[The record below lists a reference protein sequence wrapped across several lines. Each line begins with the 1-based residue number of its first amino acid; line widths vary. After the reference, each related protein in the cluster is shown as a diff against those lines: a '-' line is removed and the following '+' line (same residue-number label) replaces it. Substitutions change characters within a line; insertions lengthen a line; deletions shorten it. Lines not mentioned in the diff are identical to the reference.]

1 MQHILRC
8 VFPFF
13 IQRRLLYIFVS
24 FQTLVVLQRTRV
36 VEHPS
41 HLTIKQGEEA
51 LLRCA
56 FTTDPDLVSSF
67 EIHWLLG
74 EERLEGQQDGEVIK
88 DYWLTLMTL
97 FLGKRVKSEGGRPL
111 LLCRSD

>member
-1 MQHILRC
+1 MQHTLRC

-13 IQRRLLYIFVS
+13 FIQSRFLNIFVS

-51 LLRCA
+51 FLRCA

-74 EERLEGQQDGEVIK
+74 EGRLEGQQDGEVIK
-88 DYWLTLMTL
+88 DHWLTL